1 MREALSSVI
10 GRIVT
15 CLCTILACLIVAFWK
30 SYQLTFVIL
39 GSAPLIVLVTVLVEV
54 LVTPLIMAERNV
66 NASAASR
73 VERVTGAIA
82 TVKAFNAEKTE
93 LAAFIA
99 LTEKSRFLYNRVT
112 VLWGFRAG
120 FVQFLLL
127 AMFVTGF
134 WFGNHLVVTGK
145 KTAGDVTI
153 VFWATLLAS
162 SNMQMCLP
170 MLNIL
175 DKAKVAMAALLETAH
190 EVPDITALSR
200 PGSGDSIDKGL
211 GSKESY
217 IIGSP
222 PASAESGAFL
232 TVQPEKQLSIAKRM
246 RGHRRNGSKGQTV
259 RTMKKM
265 HPSKFT
271 GELALQSVTFHYP
284 SRPAPAPPALK
295 KVSLFLPAKDTTYI
309 VGGSGS
315 GKSTVGSLLLGLYK
329 PESGRVEADEQGIDW
344 LDETWLRGHIG
355 MVSQGAS
362 VIFEGTVHE
371 NVALGVVGVTEDKKR
386 KPEEVSREEVIRAC
400 KAALFHDFVDDLP
413 DGYDTMLSGER
424 GASLS
429 GGQRQRLALA
439 RAYVRDPTVLIL
451 GTHHY
456 SHSTRSD
463 ADWFLP
469 QMRPP
474 RHLTRSRE
482 NSFTRQLRNGAR
494 TGQPSS
500 SRTTLPLS
508 LPKTSSMSCE
518 RVKLW
523 NKVIATSWK

>member
-1 MREALSSVI
+1 
-10 GRIVT
+10 
-15 CLCTILACLIVAFWK
+15 
-30 SYQLTFVIL
+30 
-39 GSAPLIVLVTVLVEV
+39 
-54 LVTPLIMAERNV
+54 MAERNI

-73 VERVTGAIA
+73 VERVTGAIS
-82 TVKAFNAEKTE
+82 TVKAFNAETTE
-93 LAAFIA
+93 LAAFIS
-99 LTEKSRFLYNRVT
+99 LTEKSRFLYNRIT

-134 WFGNHLVVTGK
+134 WFGNYLVVSGK

-190 EVPDITALSR
+190 EVPDITALPR
-200 PGSGDSIDKGL
+200 PESVNSMSKGL
-211 GSKESY
+211 DSKETHV
-217 IIGSP
+217 IGSP
-222 PASAESGAFL
+222 PTSGNSTTFL
-232 TVQPEKQLSIAKRM
+232 TSVPEKQASSRF
-246 RGHRRNGSKGQTV
+246 RRHRRNGSKGVPV

-271 GELALQSVTFHYP
+271 GELALQDVTFHYP
-284 SRPAPAPPALK
+284 SRPAPAAPALK
-295 KVSLFLPAKDTTYI
+295 KVSLFLPAKDTTYV

-329 PESGRVEADEQGIDW
+329 PESGRIAADEQGIDW
-344 LDETWLRGHIG
+344 LDEHWLRGHIG

-386 KPEEVSREEVIRAC
+386 RPEDVTREEVIRAC
-400 KAALFHDFVDDLP
+400 KAALFHDFVNDLP

-439 RAYVRDPTVLIL
+439 RSYVRDPTVLIL
-451 GTHHY
+451 GK
-456 SHSTRSD
+456 
-463 ADWFLP
+463 
-469 QMRPP
+469 
-474 RHLTRSRE
+474 LTR
-482 NSFTRQLRNGAR
+482 
-494 TGQPSS
+494 
-500 SRTTLPLS
+500 
-508 LPKTSSMSCE
+508 KTSRRS
-518 RVKLW
+518 
-523 NKVIATSWK
+523 